1 MKPDSFTFDRRL
13 YDLLQQEGFERFTT
27 REMRDA
33 YAKHLDGVTYR
44 LGDLRVY
51 VYEQIRR
58 MLRAGWVVPA
68 AERRKRGQ
76 VYCQQAALKNLKLD
90 LVDNA
95 FESSLDMLSRPAQ
108 KQIKPAQVLSSTTR
122 ELDATQHLESQLK
135 EIRLDFLSSMGEAER
150 YKQLLEEMPDL
161 KDRVEGEYQEARD
174 RSSRLLGHLRAVEK
188 TLAALASTR

>member
-95 FESSLDMLSRPAQ
+95 FESSLDMQNRPAQ
-108 KQIKPAQVLSSTTR
+108 KQTKPAQVLIPATR

-150 YKQLLEEMPDL
+150 YMRIP
-161 KDRVEGEYQEARD
+161 R
-174 RSSRLLGHLRAVEK
+174 
-188 TLAALASTR
+188 

>member
-33 YAKHLDGVTYR
+33 YAKHLDGVAYR

-95 FESSLDMLSRPAQ
+95 FESSLDMLIRPAQ
-108 KQIKPAQVLSSTTR
+108 KQIKPAQVLIPTTR
-122 ELDATQHLESQLK
+122 KLDATQHLESQLK
-135 EIRLDFLSSMGEAER
+135 EIRLGNPPIFSACQ
-150 YKQLLEEMPDL
+150 K
-161 KDRVEGEYQEARD
+161 
-174 RSSRLLGHLRAVEK
+174 
-188 TLAALASTR
+188 

>member
-76 VYCQQAALKNLKLD
+76 VYCQQAALNNLKLD

-108 KQIKPAQVLSSTTR
+108 KQIKPAQVLIPATR